1 MDVLFSKKGTN
12 KKTHTQV
19 QFSENFVLI
28 IILMEL
34 IPGYVELNQRLTIL
48 EEILMELST
57 KVTFLE
63 NEFKK
68 KNNKKNKN
76 KKNNKKKNKKNKKK
90 KYLHG
95 RPPRPPIGFMTPR
108 R

>member
-1 MDVLFSKKGTN
+1 
-12 KKTHTQV
+12 
-19 QFSENFVLI
+19 
-28 IILMEL
+28 MEL

-95 RPPRPPIGFMTPR
+95 RPPRRNSFIGFMTPR